1 MGADRLVE
9 DHAHLPAA
17 CVAKAFRSV
26 PWHVDRDDLRGV
38 AAVALVQAARS
49 WDGRG
54 DFAGYAFQR
63 MVWAVQDH
71 LRTLRRCALDVD
83 LDDAVGGKPSRGAPP
98 DEVAAVRWAWS
109 RLPRQHREVLE
120 YCVLRDLPLAGLAER
135 WRVSESRVSQMKRE
149 ALDRMRAEVA

>member
-1 MGADRLVE
+1 MGLVE

-17 CVAKAFRSV
+17 VVAGSFRSV
-26 PWHVDRDDLRGV
+26 PWRVDRDDLRGV
-38 AAVALVQAARS
+38 AAVALVQAARV

-54 DFAGYAFQR
+54 QFGGFAHQR

-71 LRTLRRCALDVD
+71 LRTLHRSALDVD
-83 LDDAVGGKPSRGAPP
+83 LDDAVGGKPSPASPP
-98 DEVAAVRWAWS
+98 EDVASVRWAWS

-120 YCVLRDLPLAGLAER
+120 HCVIRDLPLAGLAQR

-149 ALDRMRAEVA
+149 ALDRMRVEVG